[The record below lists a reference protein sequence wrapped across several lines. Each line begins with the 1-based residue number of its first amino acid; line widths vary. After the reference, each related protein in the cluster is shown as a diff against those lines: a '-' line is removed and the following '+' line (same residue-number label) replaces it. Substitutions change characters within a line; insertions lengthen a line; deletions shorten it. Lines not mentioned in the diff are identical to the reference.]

1 MKKLFIGIV
10 IVLIVVSGLGGIKA
24 LQFKA
29 LAAAGKNFTPPPET
43 VSSAVVRE
51 EKWQGALAAIGS
63 ITAVQG
69 VTITPER
76 AGTVREIAFESGATA
91 AQRAIVIWLGS

>member
-24 LQFKA
+24 LQFRA
-29 LAAAGKNFTPPPET
+29 LAAAGKDFTPPPET

-51 EKWQGALAAIGS
+51 EKWQWDLAAIGS
-63 ITAVQG
+63 ISVVQG
-69 VTITPER
+69 ITVTARLARTC
-76 AGTVREIAFESGATA
+76 RELALRRRDILHKATFVL
-91 AQRAIVIWLGS
+91 Q